1 MFGDRISYNS
11 TQQGQTSD
19 EYNGEVDKAVKQI
32 LDESFERVKQLL
44 ETKDLELRRLSKALY
59 EHDTLDAKEMD
70 LVIRGKGLDK
80 EKEKTKVR
88 TWDDE
93 TNGQSVLQF

>member
-1 MFGDRISYNS
+1 M
-11 TQQGQTSD
+11 
-19 EYNGEVDKAVKQI
+19 
-32 LDESFERVKQLL
+32 L

-80 EKEKTKVR
+80 EKE
-88 TWDDE
+88 
-93 TNGQSVLQF
+93 

>member
-1 MFGDRISYNS
+1 M
-11 TQQGQTSD
+11 
-19 EYNGEVDKAVKQI
+19 
-32 LDESFERVKQLL
+32 L
-44 ETKDLELRRLSKALY
+44 ETKDIELRRLSKALY

-93 TNGQSVLQF
+93 ANG